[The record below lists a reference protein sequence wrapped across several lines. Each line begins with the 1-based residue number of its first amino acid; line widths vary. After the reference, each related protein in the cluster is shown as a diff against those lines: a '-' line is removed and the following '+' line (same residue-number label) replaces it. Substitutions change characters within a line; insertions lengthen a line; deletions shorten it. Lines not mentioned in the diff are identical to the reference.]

1 MKNIILFILFLV
13 GIFILNIAFYYSSE
27 SYRDFLKRVKTESSK
42 EVNIEEEFIKNE
54 ELWSYFSWK
63 IEEKEIKEVEKEKI
77 EEKQEIKEEVKL
89 GAWYQNILK
98 LFSEYDL
105 SMLPVSKNL
114 FDLTNEYPEP
124 YYEYYSSKLTLYF
137 FTSKTYNQ
145 VYDIFSV
152 LQGELPFKVNQANNF
167 WEKSFYINFNNDIN
181 DNVIRMVISHNW
193 IVFWLKVDK
202 KEYENIK
209 QKLQNLR
216 NN

>member
-167 WEKSFYINFNNDIN
+167 WEKSFYINLEEDIN
-181 DNVIRMVISHNW
+181 DGIRVVISNNW
-193 IVFWLKVDK
+193 IVFWLKIDK
-202 KEYENIK
+202 DEYYNSIK

>member
-63 IEEKEIKEVEKEKI
+63 IEEKEIKEVKKEKI